1 MASEI
6 SDFWTDIHDDGRSLL
21 ELVALKANDG
31 IWGWDVPTGQSF
43 YSARWWDLVGL
54 PPDHLE
60 AHIDVFFALLHPDD
74 RENVRA
80 VLAEFIS
87 DRGADYRTQFRLKH
101 SSGGWRWIQSS
112 GSALRDAT
120 GKAVRIAGTHT
131 DITERV
137 EAADRLERLVAER
150 TRDLAAA
157 RDRAEIAAA
166 STAKFLS
173 ATSHDIRQPLQA
185 MALLLRNLQQ
195 EVDSEAALGT
205 IASIRRSLGSS
216 MDLLDDLLEFS
227 RLDAGA
233 LRADMRPVKIQSLF
247 RSLLDDFTAEAQE
260 RGLRLVVKDTD
271 LVGRTDPRL
280 IKRILRNLVSNSFK
294 FTQRGSVLIA
304 ARPRGDT
311 IRLEVWDTGRGIPTG
326 QQRQI
331 FWEFTQAGSAVG
343 DRSVRGLGLGLAIVE
358 RLARLM
364 RHNVGVRSVV
374 DHGSVFWVDLPR
386 LAADAAEERHE
397 PPERPDHP
405 LGCRVAVAENDP
417 DVADAYVRIL
427 RAWDCKV
434 LVARSGAELISR
446 IADQPPDLLIAD
458 CHLDGRM
465 NGFDLFDELE
475 RRFGRRIAGVVLSG
489 DHDFERMRSL
499 NRSRR
504 RILNKPILPD
514 VLNAVLHAEL
524 EQHRQA
530 VGESGA

>member
-31 IWGWDVPTGQSF
+31 IWGWDVPTGSPF
-43 YSARWWDLVGL
+43 IRRGGGSGGL

-60 AHIDVFFALLHPDD
+60 AHIDVFFGLLHPDD

-87 DRGADYRTQFRLKH
+87 DRGADYRAQFRLKH

-137 EAADRLERLVAER
+137 EAADQLERLVAER

-294 FTQRGSVLIA
+294 FTQRGSV
-304 ARPRGDT
+304 
-311 IRLEVWDTGRGIPTG
+311 
-326 QQRQI
+326 
-331 FWEFTQAGSAVG
+331 
-343 DRSVRGLGLGLAIVE
+343 
-358 RLARLM
+358 
-364 RHNVGVRSVV
+364 
-374 DHGSVFWVDLPR
+374 
-386 LAADAAEERHE
+386 
-397 PPERPDHP
+397 
-405 LGCRVAVAENDP
+405 
-417 DVADAYVRIL
+417 
-427 RAWDCKV
+427 
-434 LVARSGAELISR
+434 
-446 IADQPPDLLIAD
+446 
-458 CHLDGRM
+458 
-465 NGFDLFDELE
+465 
-475 RRFGRRIAGVVLSG
+475 
-489 DHDFERMRSL
+489 
-499 NRSRR
+499 
-504 RILNKPILPD
+504 
-514 VLNAVLHAEL
+514 
-524 EQHRQA
+524 
-530 VGESGA
+530 

>member
-1 MASEI
+1 MATEI
-6 SDFWTDIHDDGRSLL
+6 SDFWTDPHDDGRSLL

-31 IWGWDVPTGQSF
+31 IWGWDVPTGRSF

-54 PPDHLE
+54 PPDHLD
-60 AHIDVFFALLHPDD
+60 ACIDVFFGLLHPDD

-80 VLAEFIS
+80 VLKDFIANE
-87 DRGADYRTQFRLKH
+87 RADYRAQFRLRH
-101 SSGGWRWIQSS
+101 SSGEWRWILSS
-112 GSALRDAT
+112 GSAQRDAS
-120 GKAVRIAGTHT
+120 GRAVRIAGTHT

-137 EAADRLERLVAER
+137 EAAYRLERLVAER

-195 EVDSEAALGT
+195 EVQGEAALGT

-216 MDLLDDLLEFS
+216 MELLDDLLEFS

-233 LRADMRPVKIQSLF
+233 LRAEMRPVNIQSLF
-247 RSLLDDFTAEAQE
+247 RGVLDSFSAEAQE
-260 RGLRLVVKDTD
+260 RGLRLVVRDTA
-271 LVGRTDPRL
+271 LVGRSDPRL
-280 IKRILRNLVSNSFK
+280 LKRILRNLISNSFK
-294 FTQRGSVLIA
+294 FTRRGSILVA
-304 ARPRGDT
+304 ARPRGDK
-311 IRLEVWDTGRGIPTG
+311 IRIEVWDTGRGIPQG

-331 FWEFTQAGSAVG
+331 FWEFTQADSATG
-343 DRSVRGLGLGLAIVE
+343 DRSVQGLGLGLAIVE

-364 RHNVGVRSVV
+364 RHEVGVRSIV

-386 LAADAAEERHE
+386 LARDAAEDLRE
-397 PPERPDHP
+397 PVEQPDHP

-417 DVADAYVRIL
+417 EVADAYLRVL

-434 LVARSGAELISR
+434 LIARSGAELMSR
-446 IADQPPDLLIAD
+446 IANQPPDLLIAD

-465 NGFDLFDELE
+465 NGFALFDALE
-475 RRFGRRIAGVVLSG
+475 QRFGRKIAGVVISG
-489 DHDFERMRSL
+489 DHDFERMRAM
-499 NRSRR
+499 NRARR
-504 RILNKPILPD
+504 RLLTKPILPD

-524 EQHRQA
+524 ERHRQA
-530 VGESGA
+530 LTEEN